1 MTASDI
7 ISHDVLPLRT
17 SDTGDTAL
25 GIMGDYFIQH
35 LPIVNNEQLLGLISE
50 PDIMDQDISEAIGS
64 YQLSLSRP
72 FVKESDH
79 IYEVLRVLHEFNLT
93 IVPVVDSEDNY
104 KGLITQ
110 ADLLRFFA
118 QTGSFTEP
126 GSILVLEMSR
136 RDYSLSEISRI
147 VESES
152 AAVLSSFV
160 TSPLDTSGQLIDV
173 TLKINLQEL
182 TRIMAAFQRFDYKVK
197 ASFQEAEYFDS
208 LKDRYESLINYL
220 NV

>member
-1 MTASDI
+1 MIASNI

-17 SDTGDTAL
+17 SDSGDTAL

-50 PDIMDQDISEAIGS
+50 TDILDQDQAEAVGS
-64 YQLSLSRP
+64 YQLSLKRP
-72 FVKESDH
+72 YVRDEDH
-79 IYEVLRVLHEFNLT
+79 IYEVLRVLHEFKLT
-93 IVPVVDSEDNY
+93 IVPVVDGEDNY
-104 KGLITQ
+104 MGMITQ

-136 RDYSLSEISRI
+136 RDYSLAEISRI
-147 VESES
+147 VEGEQ
-152 AAVLSSFV
+152 AAILSCYV
-160 TSPLDTSGQLIDV
+160 TTAVTEADQNIDV
-173 TLKINLQEL
+173 TLKINRQEIS
-182 TRIMAAFQRFDYKVK
+182 RIIATFDRFDYRVK
-197 ASFQEAEYFDS
+197 ASFQETEYFET
-208 LKDRYESLINYL
+208 LKDRYDSLLNYL

>member
-1 MTASDI
+1 MIASNI

-25 GIMGDYFIQH
+25 GIMGDFFIQH
-35 LPIVNNEQLLGLISE
+35 LPIVNNKQLLGLISE
-50 PDIMDQDISEAIGS
+50 TDILDQDQGEAVGS
-64 YQLSLSRP
+64 YPLSLTRP
-72 FVKESDH
+72 YVKDGDH
-79 IYEVLRVLHEFNLT
+79 IYEVLRVLHEFKLT
-93 IVPVVDSEDNY
+93 IVPVVDAEDNY
-104 KGLITQ
+104 MGMITQ

-136 RDYSLSEISRI
+136 RDYSLAEISRI

-152 AAVLSSFV
+152 AAVLSCYV
-160 TSPLDTSGQLIDV
+160 TTALTGADQNIDV
-173 TLKINLQEL
+173 TIKINRQEIA
-182 TRIMAAFQRFDYKVK
+182 RIIASFERYDYRIK
-197 ASFQEAEYFDS
+197 ASFQETEYFET
-208 LKDRYESLINYL
+208 LKDRYDSLLNYL

>member
-17 SDTGDTAL
+17 SDSGDTAL

-35 LPIVNNEQLLGLISE
+35 LPIVNNKQLLGLISE
-50 PDIMDQDISEAIGS
+50 TDILDQDQSEAVGS
-64 YQLSLSRP
+64 YPLSLTRP
-72 FVKESDH
+72 YVKDGDH
-79 IYEVLRVLHEFNLT
+79 IYEVLRVLHEFKLT
-93 IVPVVDSEDNY
+93 IVPVVDAEDNY
-104 KGLITQ
+104 LGMITQ

-136 RDYSLSEISRI
+136 RDYSLAEISRI

-152 AAVLSSFV
+152 AAVLSCYV
-160 TSPLDTSGQLIDV
+160 TSQLLEADNNIDV
-173 TLKINLQEL
+173 TIKINRQEIA
-182 TRIMAAFQRFDYKVK
+182 RIIASFERYDYRIK
-197 ASFQEAEYFDS
+197 ASFQETEYFET
-208 LKDRYESLINYL
+208 LKDRYDSLLNYL

>member
-1 MTASDI
+1 MIASDI

-25 GIMGDYFIQH
+25 GIMADYFIQH
-35 LPIVNNEQLLGLISE
+35 LPIVNNKQLLGLIAE
-50 PDIMDQDISEAIGS
+50 PDILDHDPHEPIGS
-64 YQLSLSRP
+64 YQLSLTRP
-72 FVKESDH
+72 FVKDSDH
-79 IYEVLRVLHEFNLT
+79 LYEVLRVLHEFKLT
-93 IVPVVDSEDNY
+93 VVPVIDHEENY
-104 KGLITQ
+104 LGVITQ

-126 GSILVLEMSR
+126 GSILVLELSR

-152 AAVLSSFV
+152 AAILSSYV
-160 TSPLDTSGQLIDV
+160 TSPMTTGDDMIDV
-173 TLKINLQEL
+173 TLKINRQEIS
-182 TRIMAAFQRFDYKVK
+182 RIIASFERFDYRVK
-197 ASFQEAEYFDS
+197 ASFQETEFFES
-208 LKDRYESLINYL
+208 LKDRYDSLLNYL

>member
-1 MTASDI
+1 MIASNI
-7 ISHDVLPLRT
+7 ISHDVIPLRT
-17 SDTGDTAL
+17 SDTGNAAL
-25 GIMGDYFIQH
+25 QIMGDSFIQH

-50 PDIMDQDISEAIGS
+50 TDILDQDAAEAIGS

-79 IYEVLRVLHEFNLT
+79 IYEVIRVLNEYRLT
-93 IVPVVDSEDNY
+93 IVPVIDAEDNY

-126 GSILVLEMSR
+126 GSLVVLELSR
-136 RDYSLSEISRI
+136 RDYTLAEMARI
-147 VESES
+147 VESEG
-152 AAVLSSFV
+152 AAILSSYV
-160 TSPLDTSGQLIDV
+160 TTPLQDSQLIDV
-173 TLKINLQEL
+173 TLKINRQEIG
-182 TRIMAAFQRFDYKVK
+182 RIIAAFQRYDYVVK
-197 ASFQEAEYFDS
+197 ASFQEEEYFDA
-208 LKDRYESLINYL
+208 LKDRYDSLINYL